1 LSNNYFKVFLVACN
15 FTKSKFTKISIGMHK
30 GISTEINSVFNLKTH
45 TITIINTIFKMK
57 KLLKSGFLM
66 SLMLLSVMELNAQQW
81 QMQKAALMTSYA
93 AKVDT
98 ANVLG
103 EYPRPQMARQQWMNL
118 NGIWQFQPGTSI
130 TEAIPTGKLS
140 SKILVPF
147 PVESAI
153 SGIMTHYD
161 KLWYRKVFTVP
172 TSWAGQHVLIH
183 FGAVDYQSEVFVN
196 GQSVGTHQGG
206 YDPFTFD
213 ITAKL
218 TTSGPQTITVRVYD
232 PTDAGGQPRGKQTLN
247 PGGIMYTCTSGIWQ
261 SVWLEPVPT
270 TSISDI
276 KIIPNVDNSTL
287 TFKALSSGPLSNLTV
302 AVEVKDGA
310 NTITKFSGN
319 ANTDLV
325 IPVPNAKLWS
335 PDSPFLYDLKVT
347 LKNGTN
353 SIDSLSSYFGMR
365 KISMAK
371 VGDYQKMM
379 LNNEFLFHMGPLDQ
393 GFWPDGNYT
402 APTDEAIQN
411 DLLKMKQAGFNMIRK
426 HIKVE
431 PYRWYYWAD
440 KLGLMV
446 WQDMPSPNSYTNTH
460 PAVDEVAYK
469 SELETMVKTHW
480 NSPCIVMW
488 VVFNEGQG
496 QQNTPA
502 LVADVRSLDPN
513 RLINQA
519 SGGGYEGVGD
529 ILDYHSYP
537 PPACPSSATQI
548 LACGEYGGIGYSI
561 TDHIWKPG
569 FGYVMVNSATELL
582 NMYSSFADNLIQF
595 KTNSGLSAA
604 VYTETTDVE
613 IELNGFMTYDR
624 AVVKADINKFFEINQ
639 RIIKKDMYLTA
650 VLPTSQV
657 TAQTW
662 KSTTTKPATDWYTST
677 FNDGAWTSA
686 QGGFGTAG
694 TPGAVIK
701 TTWNTADIWLRK
713 QFTVGALTPQAIDSL
728 VFSIHHDEDCEI
740 YINGILGTSLTGYS
754 TSYIMQ
760 PLSTEGKNAIKLN
773 SQNTIAIHCHQT
785 AGGQYIDAGI
795 SVLSYS
801 PKSTTTAVTK
811 ISDDSKISI
820 FPNPAGNT
828 IRVQSADNDFS
839 LVGIYNILG
848 SLQQKLNKSDKQIDV
863 SSLKPGMYFLKIKTG
878 QNQQNISFLK
888 Q

>member
-1 LSNNYFKVFLVACN
+1 
-15 FTKSKFTKISIGMHK
+15 
-30 GISTEINSVFNLKTH
+30 
-45 TITIINTIFKMK
+45 MK
-57 KLLKSGFLM
+57 KLFSCRFAM
-66 SLMLLSVMELNAQQW
+66 SCMLLFALSLNAQQW

-93 AKVDT
+93 AKIDT
-98 ANVLG
+98 ANVLA
-103 EYPRPQMARQQWMNL
+103 EYPRPQMTRQLWMNL
-118 NGIWQFQPGTSI
+118 NGIWQFQPGTGT
-130 TEAIPTGKLS
+130 TETLPTGKLS
-140 SKILVPF
+140 RKILVPF

-153 SGIMTHYD
+153 SGIMAHYD

-172 TSWAGQHVLIH
+172 ANWTGQHVLIH

-213 ITAKL
+213 ITSKL
-218 TTSGPQTITVRVYD
+218 TASGPQEITVRVYD

-247 PGGIMYTCTSGIWQ
+247 PGGIMYTCSSGIWQ

-276 KIIPNVDNSTL
+276 KIVPNVDNSTV
-287 TFKALSSGPLSNLTV
+287 TFKASTYGPLSNVTIT
-302 AVEVKDGA
+302 VEVKDGT
-310 NTITKFSGN
+310 NTVTKYSGN
-319 ANTDLV
+319 ANTNLV
-325 IPVPNAKLWS
+325 IPVPNPKLWS
-335 PDSPFLYDLKVT
+335 PDSPFLYDLKVV

-353 SIDSLSSYFGMR
+353 SIDSLNSYFGMR

-393 GFWPDGNYT
+393 GFWPDGIYT

-411 DLLKMKQAGFNMIRK
+411 DLLKIKQAGFNMIRK

-446 WQDMPSPNSYTNTH
+446 WQDMPSANSYTDIH
-460 PAVDEVAYK
+460 PAVDETAYK
-469 SELETMVKTHW
+469 TELESMVQTHW
-480 NSPCIVMW
+480 NSPSIVMW

-496 QQNTPA
+496 QHNTPA
-502 LVADVRSLDPN
+502 LVSDVRSIDPS

-537 PPACPSSATQI
+537 APSCPSSATQI

-569 FGYVMVNSATELL
+569 FGYVMVTSAADLL
-582 NMYSSFADNLIQF
+582 NMYSSFGDMLVQF

-613 IELNGFMTYDR
+613 IELNGFLTYDR
-624 AVVKADINKFFEINQ
+624 AVVKADITKLFEINQ
-639 RIIKKDMYLTA
+639 RIIKKNMYLTA
-650 VLPTSQV
+650 VLPTSQT

-662 KSTTTKPATDWYTST
+662 KITTTQPAADWYTT
-677 FNDGAWTSA
+677 AFNDNAWTTA

-694 TPGAVIK
+694 TPGAVVK
-701 TTWNTADIWLRK
+701 TTWNTADIWMRK
-713 QFTVGALTPQAIDSL
+713 QFAIGTLSAQAIDSL
-728 VFSIHHDEDCEI
+728 VFLTHHDEACEI
-740 YINGILGTSLTGYS
+740 YINGVLATSLTGYS
-754 TSYIMQ
+754 TGYIMA
-760 PLSTEGKNAIKLN
+760 PLSIEGKNAIKTN
-773 SQNTIAIHCHQT
+773 NQNVIAIHCHQT
-785 AGGQYIDAGI
+785 AGGQYMDAGL
-795 SVLSYS
+795 SVLTYS
-801 PKSTTTAVTK
+801 LNTLSNGVKTVSV
-811 ISDDSKISI
+811 DSKISV
-820 FPNPAGNT
+820 FPNPADN
-828 IRVQSADNDFS
+828 IIHVQSVDNDLS
-839 LVGIYNILG
+839 LSGIYNVLG
-848 SLQQKLNKSDKQIDV
+848 SEVLRLNKSDREVDV
-863 SSLKPGMYFLKIKTG
+863 SQLKPGMYLLRVKAG
-878 QNQQNISFLK
+878 QKVQNISFFK
-888 Q
+888 K